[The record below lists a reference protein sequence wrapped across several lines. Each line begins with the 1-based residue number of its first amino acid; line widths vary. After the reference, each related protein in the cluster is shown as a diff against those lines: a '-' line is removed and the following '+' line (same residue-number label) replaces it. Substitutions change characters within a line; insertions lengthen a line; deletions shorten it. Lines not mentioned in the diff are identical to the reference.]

1 MLQAD
6 RIRLQH
12 MLEAAQTAMM
22 MVRNRKPEELKRD
35 IELTLALMKAIE
47 IIGEAASKVTA
58 GFQQAQ
64 VDLPWAEIVGMR
76 NRLVHIYFDI
86 NLELLWKT
94 VSEDLPPLADRLEA
108 ILKQDSD
115 SARQ

>member
-12 MLEAAQTAMM
+12 MLEAARTAMM
-22 MVRNRKPEELKRD
+22 MVRNRKPEELKSN

-47 IIGEAASKVTA
+47 IIGEAASKVSA
-58 GFQQAQ
+58 AFQEAQAD
-64 VDLPWAEIVGMR
+64 VPWAEIVGMR
-76 NRLVHIYFDI
+76 NRLVHVYFDI

-94 VSEDLPPLADRLEA
+94 VSEDLPPLAARLEA
-108 ILKQDSD
+108 ILKLNSD
-115 SARQ
+115 TAHQ